1 MGMGCAHI
9 TSQKFLQFMRTE
21 QSLFEKKL
29 GRITA
34 VESASKVTNY
44 EKSQADYLKS
54 LIIKATIMFSSNL
67 RASRSI
73 LISSFFVL

>member
-1 MGMGCAHI
+1 MGIGCAHP
-9 TSQKFLQFMRTE
+9 TSHKFLQFTRTE

-29 GRITA
+29 VRITA
-34 VESASKVTNY
+34 VESAAKVTNY

-54 LIIKATIMFSSNL
+54 LNIKATIMFSSNL

-73 LISSFFVL
+73 LILSFFVL